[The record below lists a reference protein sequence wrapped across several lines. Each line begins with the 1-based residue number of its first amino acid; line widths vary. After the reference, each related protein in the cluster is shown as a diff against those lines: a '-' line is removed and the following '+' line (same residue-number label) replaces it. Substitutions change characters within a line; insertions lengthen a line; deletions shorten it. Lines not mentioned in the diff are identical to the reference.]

1 MLNVFC
7 ACMDEQ
13 KALAYLET
21 DKSQNVR
28 FYEEFGFVTTS
39 EAVVLGT
46 PNWFM
51 QRRPHSN

>member
-1 MLNVFC
+1 
-7 ACMDEQ
+7 MDEQ

-46 PNWFM
+46 PNWFL